1 MPSDDFSQQMDD
13 QPPTQAP
20 PPEASEAPEASDGW
34 RAAWTPP
41 TLPDDVGSADDG
53 AAGED
58 EEDEA
63 TRLRERMVARLTASG
78 ALRDE
83 AVERA
88 MLRVPRHHFL
98 PGHALAEAYD
108 NVAITTTWERGAP
121 VSSVSQPEIIA
132 VMLQQLRVQPGMRA
146 LEVGAGSGYNAA
158 LLAELTG
165 PTGSVVSLEID
176 AALAEAASER
186 LRAAGYPLER
196 ARVIAGD
203 GWRGWPSGAPFERIE
218 LTVGAMDLSPAW
230 FAQLAEDGLLVA
242 PLWLGATDVSVGLR
256 KRAGALVSESWT
268 LCGFVRLRGEGAGEA
283 GVARL
288 SDRLTLTGPN
298 AQALAE
304 PINALLATRA
314 RRIWWGQHN
323 ASFVQYLALASG
335 RVLSLWQGNGHHRR
349 RLRGRFLLY
358 LDDADGPS
366 MVIFPHRAPALL
378 AFGGVAAERFVR
390 EQAETYRQRGAPP
403 IEHWRMV
410 ARPLPAEQAEPPA
423 TAAPGVAR
431 LTTTHWVYEI
441 SAGDALTP

>member
-1 MPSDDFSQQMDD
+1 MPSEDFSEPMGEQT
-13 QPPTQAP
+13 PTPAP
-20 PPEASEAPEASDGW
+20 LDT
-34 RAAWTPP
+34 AAWTPP
-41 TLPDDVGSADDG
+41 PSAPLDDAADDPQE
-53 AAGED
+53 A
-58 EEDEA
+58 EA
-63 TRLRERMVARLTASG
+63 TRLRERMVARLKASG
-78 ALRDE
+78 ALRDA

-88 MLRVPRHHFL
+88 MLRVPRHLFL
-98 PGHALAEAYD
+98 PGHGLAEAYD

-132 VMLQQLRVQPGMRA
+132 VMLQQLHVEPGMRV

-158 LLAELTG
+158 LLAELAG

-176 AALAEAASER
+176 ATLAATAGER
-186 LRAAGYPLER
+186 LLAAGYPLER

-203 GWRGWPSGAPFERIE
+203 GWRGWPAGAPYDRIE

-230 FAQLAEDGLLVA
+230 FAQLAEEGALVA
-242 PLWLGATDVSVGLR
+242 PLWLGATDISVALR

-314 RRIWWGQHN
+314 RRPWWGQHN
-323 ASFVQYLALASG
+323 ANFVQYLALASG
-335 RVLSLWQGNGHHRR
+335 HVLSLWQSNGHSRR
-349 RLRGRFLLY
+349 RMRGRFLLY
-358 LDDADGPS
+358 IEGADGPS

-378 AFGGVAAERFVR
+378 AFGGAAAERFVR
-390 EQAETYRQRGAPP
+390 EQSEIYRQRGAPP
-403 IEHWRMV
+403 IEHWQMV
-410 ARPLPAEQAEPPA
+410 ARPLAEGADTEQPAADVAA
-423 TAAPGVAR
+423 TPGIAR
-431 LTTTHWVYEI
+431 LTTAHWVYEI
-441 SAGDALTP
+441 SVGE

>member
-1 MPSDDFSQQMDD
+1 MPSEDFSEQMDE
-13 QPPTQAP
+13 QTPTPAPLESLGAAAWAAP
-20 PPEASEAPEASDGW
+20 PSAPLDDATDDPLEA
-34 RAAWTPP
+34 
-41 TLPDDVGSADDG
+41 
-53 AAGED
+53 
-58 EEDEA
+58 EA
-63 TRLRERMVARLTASG
+63 TRLRERMVARLKASG

-88 MLRVPRHHFL
+88 MLRVPRHLFL
-98 PGHALAEAYD
+98 PGHRLEEAYD

-132 VMLQQLRVQPGMRA
+132 VMLQQLRVEPGMRV

-158 LLAELTG
+158 LLAELAG
-165 PTGSVVSLEID
+165 PTGSVISLEID
-176 AALAEAASER
+176 AALATAAGER
-186 LRAAGYPLER
+186 LLAAGYPPER
-196 ARVIAGD
+196 AQVIAGD
-203 GWRGWPSGAPFERIE
+203 GWRGWPAGAPYDRIE

-230 FAQLAEDGLLVA
+230 FAQLAEEGALVA

-304 PINALLATRA
+304 PINALLSTRA
-314 RRIWWGQHN
+314 RRPWWGQHN
-323 ASFVQYLALASG
+323 ANFVQYLALSSG
-335 RVLSLWQGNGHHRR
+335 RVLSLWQSNGHSRR
-349 RLRGRFLLY
+349 RMRGRFLLY
-358 LDDADGPS
+358 LEGADGPS

-378 AFGGVAAERFVR
+378 AFGGTAAERFVR
-390 EQAETYRQRGAPP
+390 EQSEIYRQRGAPP

-410 ARPLPAEQAEPPA
+410 ARPLAGGADAEQPGADVV
-423 TAAPGVAR
+423 AAPGIAR
-431 LTTTHWVYEI
+431 LTTAHWIYEI
-441 SAGDALTP
+441 SVGE

>member
-1 MPSDDFSQQMDD
+1 
-13 QPPTQAP
+13 
-20 PPEASEAPEASDGW
+20 
-34 RAAWTPP
+34 
-41 TLPDDVGSADDG
+41 
-53 AAGED
+53 
-58 EEDEA
+58 
-63 TRLRERMVARLTASG
+63 
-78 ALRDE
+78 
-83 AVERA
+83 
-88 MLRVPRHHFL
+88 
-98 PGHALAEAYD
+98 
-108 NVAITTTWERGAP
+108 
-121 VSSVSQPEIIA
+121 
-132 VMLQQLRVQPGMRA
+132 
-146 LEVGAGSGYNAA
+146 
-158 LLAELTG
+158 
-165 PTGSVVSLEID
+165 
-176 AALAEAASER
+176 
-186 LRAAGYPLER
+186 
-196 ARVIAGD
+196 VIAGD
-203 GWRGWPSGAPFERIE
+203 GWRGWPSGAPFDRIE

-230 FAQLAEDGLLVA
+230 FAQLAEEGLLVA

-298 AQALAE
+298 A
-304 PINALLATRA
+304 

-335 RVLSLWQGNGHHRR
+335 RVLSLWQGNGRHRR

-410 ARPLPAEQAEPPA
+410 ARPLPAEQSEQSEQSEPTAP
-423 TAAPGVAR
+423 AAPDVAW
-431 LTTTHWVYEI
+431 LTTAHWVYEI
-441 SAGDALTP
+441 SAGE